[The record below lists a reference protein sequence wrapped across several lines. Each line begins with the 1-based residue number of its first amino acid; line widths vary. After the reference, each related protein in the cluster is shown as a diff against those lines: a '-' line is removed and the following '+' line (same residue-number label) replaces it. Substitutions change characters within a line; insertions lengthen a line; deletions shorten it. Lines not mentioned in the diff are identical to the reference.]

1 MMCNSLRV
9 KSFRDSDEGEDL
21 LLSLE
26 DSLPAQCQCCVW
38 TGLCPSRVPPDWD
51 LLFFR
56 LLLQLAQSQ
65 QTSFA
70 LERNLKTQQE
80 IEDKMKR
87 FSFKEDTLLLI
98 AEVSVSPRVYVKW
111 SITDI
116 FPGSETIKKKPKKHR
131 AKLHL
136 LEDFC
141 LPSSRTFW
149 SLNCRKWPLPPLCPA
164 ASSFTCRCLLA
175 PAYLNIRKAP

>member
-1 MMCNSLRV
+1 M
-9 KSFRDSDEGEDL
+9 
-21 LLSLE
+21 
-26 DSLPAQCQCCVW
+26 
-38 TGLCPSRVPPDWD
+38 PPDWD

-98 AEVSVSPRVYVKW
+98 AEVSVSLRVYVK
-111 SITDI
+111 
-116 FPGSETIKKKPKKHR
+116 
-131 AKLHL
+131 
-136 LEDFC
+136 
-141 LPSSRTFW
+141 
-149 SLNCRKWPLPPLCPA
+149 
-164 ASSFTCRCLLA
+164 
-175 PAYLNIRKAP
+175 